1 LTKFDL
7 PYGGGAELMF
17 FSSIY
22 CK

>member
-1 LTKFDL
+1 MKFDL